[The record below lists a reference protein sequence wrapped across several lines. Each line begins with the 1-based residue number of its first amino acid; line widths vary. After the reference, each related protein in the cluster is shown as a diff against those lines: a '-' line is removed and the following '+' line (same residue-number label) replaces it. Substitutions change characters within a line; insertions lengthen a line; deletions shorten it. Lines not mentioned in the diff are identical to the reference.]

1 MAKSCPLAAPLHRR
15 EQWLC
20 FWYGRLQK
28 GAPQRTHF
36 FSIFRW
42 VPGIGVV
49 TSIPESTIT
58 MLIDL
63 FRPYMA
69 PEARDAVAEVLTPDD
84 QGRVYCGQGPKVD
97 AFERAL
103 KRELD
108 GEREI
113 LTLNSCTSAL
123 DLALHLCHLE
133 AGYAVIS
140 TPMTCSATNSPVITK
155 GGEVAWADV
164 DPLTGLIDPESV
176 GRILEREDPGIIKAV
191 IAVDWAGRM
200 PDYNRLREVCRPFG
214 VPIIEDAAHA
224 PLATFNGRYQTRV
237 GGDYIAWSFQAIK
250 HLTTGDGGALQCP
263 DRETTER
270 ARLLRWYGLDRRS
283 KADFRCEQDITEVGF
298 KSHMNDLNAA
308 IGLANLPHLGDIV
321 HKHRGHARFY
331 DKVLG
336 DLPPERVTLPPP
348 DPGSS
353 YWLYTLLVDDRDSFQ
368 TYLLDKG
375 IATSQVH
382 RRNDHHTAFQAAEH
396 PASDARPG
404 LDAFAAKQ
412 VSIPVGWWL
421 TAEDLGDI
429 AEAVREWALR

>member
-1 MAKSCPLAAPLHRR
+1 
-15 EQWLC
+15 
-20 FWYGRLQK
+20 
-28 GAPQRTHF
+28 
-36 FSIFRW
+36 
-42 VPGIGVV
+42 
-49 TSIPESTIT
+49 
-58 MLIDL
+58 MLDL

-84 QGRVYCGQGPKVD
+84 QGRVYCGQGARVD
-97 AFERAL
+97 AFEKAL

-108 GEREI
+108 GERDI
-113 LTLNSCTSAL
+113 LTLNSCTAAL
-123 DLALHLCHLE
+123 DLALTLASPTSLE
-133 AGYAVIS
+133 GGVVVT
-140 TPMTCSATNSPVITK
+140 TPMTCSATNSPIVTK
-155 GGEVAWADV
+155 GARVAWADV
-164 DPLTGLIDPESV
+164 DPTTGLISPESV
-176 GRILEREDPGIIKAV
+176 ERVCARLHDQRAIIDAV
-191 IAVDWAGRM
+191 VAVDWAGRM
-200 PDYNRLREVCRPFG
+200 CDYNALREIAHRYGADV
-214 VPIIEDAAHA
+214 IEDAAHA
-224 PLATFNGRYQTRV
+224 PLATFNGRYQTKV

-283 KADFRCEQDITEVGF
+283 RADFRCEQDITEVGF

-308 IGLANLPHLGDIV
+308 IGLANLPHLGDIL
-321 HKHRGHARFY
+321 HAHRGHARFY
-331 DKVLG
+331 DKVLS

-412 VSIPVGWWL
+412 VSIPVGWFL
-421 TAEDLGDI
+421 SADDLGHI